1 MSDYWKLDIDDYTT
15 NELNNLFNLKSP
27 YTLEHIVNAD
37 NDLTEKITVDGIT
50 FASGLE
56 KYMYQALKD
65 AKIKAQYEGKTFV
78 VSEGFDFPNI
88 SIERCANGRGDFKDR
103 GNKKIL
109 PIKYTPDFIGDG
121 FIIECKGRANESFPL
136 RWKLFKK
143 LVSNTDPHVIIYKP
157 QNQKECD
164 ETIKLILKHG

>member
-1 MSDYWKLDIDDYTT
+1 MRRKYK
-15 NELNNLFNLKSP
+15 KKKGP
-27 YTLEHIVNAD
+27 VNSK
-37 NDLTEKITVDGIT
+37 KITIDGIT

-65 AKIKAQYEGKTFV
+65 AKIKAEYEGKTFV
-78 VSEGFDFPNI
+78 VAEGFDFPNT

-109 PIKYTPDFIGDG
+109 PIKYTPDFVGNG

-143 LVSNTDPHVIIYKP
+143 IVNSIHPPVILYKP

-164 ETIKLILKHG
+164 ETISLIQQQKNT